1 MKSRRLS
8 KQKRAFPESG
18 RFGER
23 DGQRVVEGEGR
34 SFPFI
39 AKFQVRRQLQKKNCK
54 RIAKISNA
62 LRDSK

>member
-39 AKFQVRRQLQKKNCK
+39 AKFQVRRQLQKKKLQANCK
-54 RIAKISNA
+54 NKQCLKRQ
-62 LRDSK
+62 

>member
-23 DGQRVVEGEGR
+23 DGQRVMEGEGR

-39 AKFQVRRQLQKKNCK
+39 AKFQVRRQLQKKKLQANCK
-54 RIAKISNA
+54 NKQMP
-62 LRDSK
+62 

>member
-23 DGQRVVEGEGR
+23 DGQRVVEGEGEIL
-34 SFPFI
+34 SFYRKI
-39 AKFQVRRQLQKKNCK
+39 SSSQTATKKKLQANCK
-54 RIAKISNA
+54 NKQCLKRQ
-62 LRDSK
+62 

>member
-23 DGQRVVEGEGR
+23 DGQRVVEGEGD
-34 SFPFI
+34 PFLLSQNF
-39 AKFQVRRQLQKKNCK
+39 KFADSYKKKTASELQK
-54 RIAKISNA
+54 
-62 LRDSK
+62 